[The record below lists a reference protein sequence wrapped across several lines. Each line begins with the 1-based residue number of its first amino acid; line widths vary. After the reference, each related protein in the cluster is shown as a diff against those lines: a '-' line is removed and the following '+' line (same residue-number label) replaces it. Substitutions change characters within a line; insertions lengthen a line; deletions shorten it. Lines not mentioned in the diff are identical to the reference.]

1 MRYKVMD
8 YLTRP
13 RLNYLDLC
21 WMSSFMGLVMTGRI
35 VAGLVVCILG
45 AFTSVMLEKISRN
58 ALLHKYAE
66 AQKKRERLWQDMADK
81 GLKIEAIKAHR
92 DIYGSTLVNAKNAV
106 EEYIGQRK
114 N

>member
-58 ALLHKYAE
+58 ALLDKFAAE
-66 AQKKRERLWQDMADK
+66 QRKREKIWQDRADA
-81 GLKIEAIKAHR
+81 GYRIEAIKLHR
-92 DIYGSTLVNAKNAV
+92 EIYGSTLKEAMHAV
-106 EEYIGQRK
+106 DMHIGQRK